1 MRNYISVNAKYYKA
15 KELGR
20 IIRHN
25 FRLEKPDYLLSEE
38 SIKGENLD
46 MIFNK
51 DGLKTQNYK
60 LKKEVK
66 AKHLFDVFH
75 DFKDARDEVYKKKKY
90 YGNPNSNDIIEM
102 VVALSEEQALNY
114 LEKGQSM
121 MDALE
126 NFTQIMKKEYGLQPM
141 AISLHL
147 DEGFE
152 QNEVKTIYIFM
163 SFFLILTL
171 NKSEV
176 DGEI

>member
-20 IIRHN
+20 IIEHN
-25 FRLEKPDYLLSEE
+25 FRIEKPDYLLSEE

-60 LKKEVK
+60 LLKEAK
-66 AKHLFDVFH
+66 AEHLYNVFH

-102 VVALSEEQALNY
+102 VVAVSEEQALNY
-114 LEKGQSM
+114 LKKGESM
-121 MDALE
+121 MDGLE
-126 NFTQIMKKEYGLQPM
+126 NFAQTMKREYGLEPM

-147 DEGFE
+147 TKG
-152 QNEVKTIYIFM
+152 
-163 SFFLILTL
+163 L
-171 NKSEV
+171 NKMK
-176 DGEI
+176 

>member
-60 LKKEVK
+60 LLKEAK
-66 AKHLFDVFH
+66 ANTYIMYFMILKT
-75 DFKDARDEVYKKKKY
+75 R
-90 YGNPNSNDIIEM
+90 EM
-102 VVALSEEQALNY
+102 KFIKRKNTMEI
-114 LEKGQSM
+114 
-121 MDALE
+121 
-126 NFTQIMKKEYGLQPM
+126 QIQM
-141 AISLHL
+141 
-147 DEGFE
+147 
-152 QNEVKTIYIFM
+152 T
-163 SFFLILTL
+163 
-171 NKSEV
+171 
-176 DGEI
+176 